1 MLNFCVY
8 IFTAYAVSG
17 SVKTIMG
24 IKRNPPTAEIA
35 ADDNLQNQ
43 RGKLL

>member
-24 IKRNPPTAEIA
+24 IKKKPPTAEIA
-35 ADDNLQNQ
+35 ADDNPQNQ
-43 RGKLL
+43 RRNLL

>member
-8 IFTAYAVSG
+8 IFTAYAVSS

-24 IKRNPPTAEIA
+24 IKRNLPTAEIA
-35 ADDNLQNQ
+35 TDDNPQNQ
-43 RGKLL
+43 RRNLL

>member
-24 IKRNPPTAEIA
+24 IKKKPTAEIA
-35 ADDNLQNQ
+35 ADDNPQNQ
-43 RGKLL
+43 RRNLL

>member
-24 IKRNPPTAEIA
+24 DKKRNPPTAEIA
-35 ADDNLQNQ
+35 ADDNPQN
-43 RGKLL
+43 

>member
-24 IKRNPPTAEIA
+24 IKKKPPTAEIA
-35 ADDNLQNQ
+35 ADDNPQN
-43 RGKLL
+43 

>member
-17 SVKTIMG
+17 SAKAIMG
-24 IKRNPPTAEIA
+24 MKKKPTHRRNRRKR
-35 ADDNLQNQ
+35 
-43 RGKLL
+43 